1 MERARRRLLDWS
13 EGGDP
18 PPIEDVAAG
27 IAERDRRD
35 SERDVGA
42 LTQASDAVPV
52 HTDGM
57 TPEQVVARIIALAV
71 QRRPLL
77 LEAIVADQVIVGRS
91 RQAGYVSVAEGS
103 VADPPRPW
111 MLGLT
116 NPSPDRLPG
125 VPLELACNSGGR
137 QAGTLCQGRAVLV
150 LAGKGSEPGRPVA
163 LPILPQSWY
172 VIEPGSWHAVVQE
185 PGTVL
190 AWAEASGIHERR
202 QALSEADQAV
212 AEVFIA
218 TYFGGSGAS

>member
-1 MERARRRLLDWS
+1 
-13 EGGDP
+13 
-18 PPIEDVAAG
+18 
-27 IAERDRRD
+27 
-35 SERDVGA
+35 
-42 LTQASDAVPV
+42 
-52 HTDGM
+52 
-57 TPEQVVARIIALAV
+57 
-71 QRRPLL
+71 
-77 LEAIVADQVIVGRS
+77 
-91 RQAGYVSVAEGS
+91 
-103 VADPPRPW
+103 
-111 MLGLT
+111 
-116 NPSPDRLPG
+116 
-125 VPLELACNSGGR
+125 LACNSGGR